1 MDEQSAPQVS
11 PLETKREL
19 PSRPAPQVPRR
30 GWMASLHRRAPGCA
44 CRPPT
49 AVPRMRVSGK
59 VSGAWISGRGDEG
72 QTLRGDRSA
81 ERRGGKECVS
91 TGRHRWWP
99 SHENKNLYKKITN
112 EDNNKQ
118 K

>member
-59 VSGAWISGRGDEG
+59 VSGAWISGRGDECP
-72 QTLRGDRSA
+72 TLRGDGGLR
-81 ERRGGKECVS
+81 RRGPVNARMPPRSEGHTSELQS
-91 TGRHRWWP
+91 LMRLTYDGF
-99 SHENKNLYKKITN
+99 
-112 EDNNKQ
+112 
-118 K
+118 